1 LKALLTTTALILS
14 GCTIV
19 SQPPRPF
26 TADDFREGGGAA
38 YLWSAGKVK
47 QPVFSMQDFA
57 VVTRIDDI
65 PISPEYRPDAGME
78 PVVMWRIVIPA
89 GAHVVEILNK
99 ESLFCVPSY
108 IGEACN
114 VVEKLMHSVEFT
126 AMPGREYT
134 PIVDEKCGR
143 KWFWIAD
150 NGHANPAGADKMSP
164 LPFVERVP
172 AVGGETP
179 PQGQCPEAVPEA
191 ADRH

>member
-1 LKALLTTTALILS
+1 VKGLVTTVALILS

-26 TADDFREGGGAA
+26 TADAVRENSGAA

-57 VVTRIDDI
+57 IVTRIDDK
-65 PISPEYRPDAGME
+65 PISPEYRPAAGVE
-78 PVVMWRIVIPA
+78 PLVTWRIDIPA
-89 GAHVVEILNK
+89 GKHVIEILNK
-99 ESLFCVPSY
+99 ETSICLTGYLGPACV
-108 IGEACN
+108 
-114 VVEKLMHSVEFT
+114 VVEKSSHWVELT
-126 AMPGREYT
+126 AEPSRAYT

-150 NGHANPAGADKMSP
+150 SGQLNPAGAKKMSP
-164 LPFVERVP
+164 IPFIDRVP

-179 PQGQCPEAVPEA
+179 PEGPCPESTTEA
-191 ADRH
+191 ADSH